1 MVMQHDSIYKPKDFP
16 QNMLSLAYEH
26 KILIILSYN
35 KTTICYTKQIKSNIK
50 DKTAWLA
57 TEFEHFTFRVI
68 ILFAVF
74 PDFINE
80 NNALTASLTSL
91 FFLSVT

>member
-1 MVMQHDSIYKPKDFP
+1 
-16 QNMLSLAYEH
+16 MLSLAYEH
-26 KILIILSYN
+26 KILITLSYN
-35 KTTICYTKQIKSNIK
+35 KTTICYTKQITGKSNIK